1 MPSTYT
7 DAHKRYYNAN
17 LDEMRQKQREASA
30 SYYAEHKEVILAQR
44 KAKRLA
50 RRLAQLHA

>member
-7 DAHKRYYNAN
+7 DAHRRYYNAN
-17 LDEMRQKQREASA
+17 LDTLRQKQREASA
-30 SYYAEHKEVILAQR
+30 TYYAEHREVILAQR

-50 RRLAQLHA
+50 RRLLGL